1 MFDLYIGMRKCARN
15 LQPKSFAKKGKIFSP
30 LRRGNKHMFHSSILF
45 IGEQLTTQ
53 HKSHRICIYMRN
65 EPQCLPRFPFVINAF
80 SVLCRKF
87 LHFNLFIT
95 YFDAFCVFLPFLF
108 LTTRPLM
115 YLKCSAS
122 AIAAFHGIWFANSP
136 SPFSYEIL
144 ITFDNTIQL
153 PKYVYKPRNCYK

>member
-1 MFDLYIGMRKCARN
+1 MLQLPVTVYCKKYLRFLQIDNKLLIG
-15 LQPKSFAKKGKIFSP
+15 LLAKKGKIFSP

-45 IGEQLTTQ
+45 IGETLTTQ

-65 EPQCLPRFPFVINAF
+65 EAQCLPRFPFILSAF

-87 LHFNLFIT
+87 LHFNLFIP

-115 YLKCSAS
+115 YPKCSAS
-122 AIAAFHGIWFANSP
+122 AIAEFHGI
-136 SPFSYEIL
+136 
-144 ITFDNTIQL
+144 
-153 PKYVYKPRNCYK
+153 